1 MLCENALS
9 LWWHMALV
17 FLLPSRGLKS
27 WEWCRCYDGK
37 QCSSGVAKL
46 GVFWVRSE
54 YVAGAF

>member
-1 MLCENALS
+1 MVAYGISVPPAFTWPEVVGV
-9 LWWHMALV
+9 M
-17 FLLPSRGLKS
+17 
-27 WEWCRCYDGK
+27 RCYDGK